1 MTDTIRILVVDDHA
15 LVRGALCARLAREPR
30 FVVAG
35 TAGSAD
41 EAIDAALAC
50 APDVVLMD
58 IDMPGLVCFD
68 GARRIMS
75 LLPDTRV
82 IFLSGFVHD
91 HYIEQVLSIDAGGYI
106 TKCEAPAAVIDA
118 ISAVAAGGTWYSDDV
133 RARIVDGGLRLRGE
147 GTRSLTSTLT
157 PREVEILRYIALG
170 HAKKEIAPIMG
181 ISVRT
186 VDRHACN
193 LMAKLGIHDRVELAR
208 YAIREGIAV
217 A

>member
-1 MTDTIRILVVDDHA
+1 MNWTIKVLVVDDHA
-15 LVRGALCARLAREPR
+15 LVRGALCARLARESR
-30 FVVAG
+30 IEIVEN
-35 TAGSAD
+35 AGSAD
-41 EAIDAALAC
+41 EAIDKALAC
-50 APDVVLMD
+50 RPHVVLMD

-68 GARRIMS
+68 GARRIVS
-75 LLPDTRV
+75 LLPETRV
-82 IFLSGFVHD
+82 IFLSGFLHD
-91 HYIEQVLSIDAGGYI
+91 HYIEQALSVNAAGYL
-106 TKCEAPAAVIDA
+106 TKCEPPSAVIDA
-118 ISAVAAGGTWYSDDV
+118 ICAVADGETWYSEDV
-133 RARIVDGGLRLRGE
+133 RARIVDGRVDHPQLGL
-147 GTRSLTSTLT
+147 RSLTSTLT